1 MTLALSNH
9 LGLQSGLQFFESHRL
24 ESVWHAAVRH
34 HGRIWEAFQIQSNS
48 TLPGTFC
55 CFQGNEL
62 THKAHY
68 NFQLTWMSLEEK
80 QKYTGDIGDMIP
92 ITVYTSLKSPCR
104 DISYPFISSV
114 TCKLLQVLL
123 KFFHLLPDR
132 LHLASRDSTAR
143 INGLFLT
150 RWRAVL
156 GKEPKSFVSLLE
168 VVIAK
173 KNGSTQSQHLYT
185 NLWNQKTNRPLATC
199 LSGSPR
205 TVNNQHDKTSAGI
218 WWIHHSLK
226 PAMPKIKRPGN
237 AV

>member
-1 MTLALSNH
+1 MQQCVIM
-9 LGLQSGLQFFESHRL
+9 GGYG
-24 ESVWHAAVRH
+24 RH
-34 HGRIWEAFQIQSNS
+34 FKFNQIQLYREHFVVSKEMS
-48 TLPGTFC
+48 WPTKHTTTFSWR
-55 CFQGNEL
+55 GWVW
-62 THKAHY
+62 K
-68 NFQLTWMSLEEK
+68 EK

-132 LHLASRDSTAR
+132 LHLASEISTAR
-143 INGLFLT
+143 INGVFLT
-150 RWRAVL
+150 RWRAVFGQRTEEL
-156 GKEPKSFVSLLE
+156 CFPARGGDC
-168 VVIAK
+168 K